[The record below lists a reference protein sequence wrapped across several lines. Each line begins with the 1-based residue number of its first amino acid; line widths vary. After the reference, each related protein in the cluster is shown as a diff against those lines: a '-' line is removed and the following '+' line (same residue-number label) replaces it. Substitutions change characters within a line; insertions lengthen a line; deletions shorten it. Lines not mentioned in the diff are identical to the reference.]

1 MSLRVLGASY
11 VLSVPDMSSA
21 LPSLPRS
28 ALLPHSVDEKL
39 RHREVEEL
47 AESHTAWAGAT
58 QLGLLGLWLLW
69 LFEMGLLMFSCF

>member
-1 MSLRVLGASY
+1 MVNFIKEMMQACTMSLRVPGASY
-11 VLSVPDMSSA
+11 VLSVPAMSSA
-21 LPSLPRS
+21 LPSTPRS

-58 QLGLLGLWLLW
+58 QPYPLWA
-69 LFEMGLLMFSCF
+69 F